1 MYNKAMKA
9 YERTSISFPARLLC
23 LAFALLLCMGLS
35 VQAQASGMGTLKIKL
50 FKSGKADAFLIRT
63 GSHAVLLDT
72 AEVDDAEDILE
83 YMAEKGVDKLD
94 LMILTH
100 FDKGHAGGAPEILRT
115 VPVDRVLM
123 PDYEKSSPTRDALRE
138 ALAMSQ
144 AEQVYLKED
153 TAFTLDSVAFEII
166 TARQDDYAEDE
177 DNDFSLVTRL
187 THGDNRL
194 LFAADIMSERID
206 ELLQSGID
214 LNSDFLQVPDH
225 GRNRD
230 RTEAFL
236 HAVQPRWAVIT
247 CSQKNPPAGAV
258 LDILQRI
265 GARIY
270 LTMDGDIALQSDGQ
284 AITFK
289 Q

>member
-1 MYNKAMKA
+1 MYNEAMKA
-9 YERTSISFPARLLC
+9 YERTSHSFSARLLC
-23 LAFALLLCMGLS
+23 LVLALLLCLGPS
-35 VQAQASGMGTLKIKL
+35 AQAADMGTLKIKL

-63 GSHAVLLDT
+63 GSYAVLLDT

-166 TARQDDYAEDE
+166 TARQDYYAEDE

-236 HAVQPRWAVIT
+236 QAVRPRWAVIT